1 MARSMSISVLLAD
14 DHAVLRDGLKVLL
27 QAQADIRVVGLAAD
41 GREAVATAAQLQPDV
56 VVMDI
61 SMPDMNGVEAARR
74 ICAARP
80 QTRVVMLSM
89 HADAEHVYRA
99 LEAGATGYLLKNSA
113 GSELVAAVR
122 AVHAGRRYLTG
133 QINDMVI
140 AGYVGDKRAESPLD
154 SLSKRERDILQLL
167 VDGRS
172 NREAAELLHIS
183 VKTVETYRSRMLQK
197 LGISNM
203 AELMKFALTHGLT
216 QVK

>member
-1 MARSMSISVLLAD
+1 MSASITVLLAD
-14 DHAVLRDGLKVLL
+14 DHTVVRDGLKVLL
-27 QAQADIRVVGLAAD
+27 EKQADMRVVGLAAD
-41 GREAVATAAQLQPDV
+41 GREAVAGAAQLQPDV

-89 HADAEHVYRA
+89 HSDAEHVYRA
-99 LEAGATGYLLKNSA
+99 LEAGATGYLLKDSA
-113 GSELVAAVR
+113 GAELVTAVR
-122 AVHAGRRYLTG
+122 AVHAGRRYLAKK
-133 QINDMVI
+133 IDELVI
-140 AGYVGDKRAESPLD
+140 AGYLGDTRGASPLQ
-154 SLSKRERDILQLL
+154 SLSKRERDILQLI

-172 NREAAELLHIS
+172 NREAAELLHLS

-203 AELMKFALTHGLT
+203 AELMKFAVTHGLT
-216 QVK
+216 QLK

>member
-1 MARSMSISVLLAD
+1 MSASITVLLAD
-14 DHAVLRDGLKVLL
+14 DHTVVRDGLKVLL
-27 QAQADIRVVGLAAD
+27 EKQADMRVVGLAAD
-41 GREAVATAAQLQPDV
+41 GREAVAGATQLQPDV

-89 HADAEHVYRA
+89 HSDAEHVYRA
-99 LEAGATGYLLKNSA
+99 LEAGATGYLLKDSA
-113 GSELVAAVR
+113 GTELVTAVR
-122 AVHAGRRYLTG
+122 AVHAGRRYLAKK
-133 QINDMVI
+133 IDELVI
-140 AGYVGDKRAESPLD
+140 AGYLGDTRGASPLQ
-154 SLSKRERDILQLL
+154 SLSKRERDILQLI

-172 NREAAELLHIS
+172 NREAAELLHLS

-203 AELMKFALTHGLT
+203 AELMKFAVTHGLT